1 MTEVYVDAGA
11 ASLESGVAPDDA
23 TTPRADPEALRALRH
38 LAEAGV
44 RVFVVRAGG
53 WEPGPELVAVALDVL
68 PAVPARPNAPAFYLT
83 NDIERCQGSSARL
96 RTVFIGGTPPNGSI
110 RRCDAVARDVQAAA
124 MEILAAD
131 AMAPSVR

>member
-1 MTEVYVDAGA
+1 MTEVYVDVGA
-11 ASLESGVAPDDA
+11 ASIDSAGQPEGGV
-23 TTPRADPEALRALRH
+23 TPADPEAVRALRH

-44 RVFVVRAGG
+44 QIFMISPTGE
-53 WEPGPELVAVALDVL
+53 EPSAELRSTALDVL
-68 PAVPARPNAPAFYLT
+68 RAVPERPNAPAFYLT

-96 RTVFIGGTPPNGSI
+96 RTVFIGGAPPGGSI

-131 AMAPSVR
+131 AMPPRVG

>member
-1 MTEVYVDAGA
+1 VTEVYVDVSAASIESAASEGGA
-11 ASLESGVAPDDA
+11 AP
-23 TTPRADPEALRALRH
+23 ADPEAIRALLH

-44 RVFVVRAGG
+44 TVFLIAAGG
-53 WEPGPELVAVALDVL
+53 EPSPELRAAATDILR
-68 PAVPARPNAPAFYLT
+68 AVPDRPNAPAFYLT
-83 NDIERCQGSSARL
+83 SDIERCQGSSARL

-131 AMAPSVR
+131 AMPPRVA

>member
-1 MTEVYVDAGA
+1 MTEVYVDVGA
-11 ASLESGVAPDDA
+11 ASIETPGLEGVAP
-23 TTPRADPEALRALRH
+23 ADPEAIRALRH

-44 RVFVVRAGG
+44 DVFIVATGG
-53 WEPGPELVAVALDVL
+53 STPSPELRDAAREVL
-68 PAVPARPNAPAFYLT
+68 TAVPEHPEGPAFYLT

-96 RTVFIGGTPPNGSI
+96 RTVFIGGAPANTSI

-131 AMAPSVR
+131 AMPPRVA

>member
-11 ASLESGVAPDDA
+11 AFLEAGVAPDDA
-23 TTPRADPEALRALRH
+23 ATPRADPEVLRALRH

-44 RVFVVRAGG
+44 RVFIVRAGG
-53 WEPGPELVAVALDVL
+53 WEPGPELAAVALDVL
-68 PAVPARPNAPAFYLT
+68 PAVPARPNGPAFYLT

-96 RTVFIGGTPPNGSI
+96 RTVFIGGAPPNGSI

-131 AMAPSVR
+131 AMAPGVR